1 MTKKLFIGVFAC
13 CFILFPPVVQAQQY
27 SYVNYNIRDGLAG
40 SVVYCMVQDH
50 DGFIWFATETGLS
63 RFDGTRFKN
72 FTTADGLPENEIIL
86 LKVDSKNR
94 VWVLP
99 FGNKICYFLK
109 GKLHTAENDS
119 LLRRLDIRQQIT
131 SIDEND
137 RGEIALTEKSKVN
150 FIDKNDKVRY
160 IRVPYDSVALNTV
173 LGMDFDKSWLT
184 TISIFNKGYFIYK
197 PVGDSL
203 VKTKDINDYQFSP
216 QNGILLSSRL
226 RALYKADSIRFSTP
240 TENFAIASPEGFIN
254 FSIINDSLIAIIS
267 LSKTFT
273 YNFREKK
280 EDREFFTGKNITDV
294 LEDNEGNLW
303 FSSAADGVYRLPST
317 RFKSWTFAIK
327 GQKLPVYSLLKRD
340 DEIWVGTEQFLLY
353 KLNLKN
359 NGLERFVLSTGGTSG
374 RITGIVS
381 YADGK
386 LMIGTDL
393 GLYYHNGKKISNI
406 PGIFPVKSMFIVGD
420 TVIIGGNIAA
430 YSAIGQKPEP
440 KLHKFLFYR
449 RTTATFWQKEI
460 TYFGTLNG
468 LYVKGGQDTV
478 KYMGGEHAAL
488 AGRINRISGNTEGPV
503 WVGTSGFGVI
513 KYENGKVRTVLNT
526 DSGLT
531 SNIVRTLF
539 VDKNILWVGTDK
551 GLNKVE
557 NIQGRYRITRF
568 TTSDG
573 LRSNMI
579 NALYVEDNG
588 KTVYVGT
595 PEGLTSFNEDSVFTN
610 SSCILRVT
618 DIHSARQR
626 TVSDTGNILFEHFD
640 NNIRFEFTGISFKS
654 AGEINYRYRLQGLN
668 NEWDTTRENFLLYPT
683 LPSGDY
689 VLQLQAINKF
699 NVGSEVIFIPFSIE
713 LLLWE
718 KNWFRILA
726 IIFITALIWIMV
738 AWRIRRIRR
747 QEQLKTDAARRI
759 ADLEQMALRAQMN
772 PHFIFNSLNS
782 IQHYVFGKDIQ
793 GANRFITEFSR
804 LIRMTMEMSG
814 KNRIPLEDEIRFLST
829 YLELEKKRFE
839 NKFVYEIN
847 VGPGVDPPVCYIPPM
862 ILQPYVENAIR
873 HGIRYLD
880 GNNGLILL
888 NFAIEGEH
896 LVCSVEDNG
905 IGREKSQQLKGNTV
919 IEYQSQ
925 GMTLTARRIDMIN
938 KNFNN
943 PIMIGIT
950 DIYSENEVAGTKV
963 MIRIPLHELSKP

>member
-13 CFILFPPVVQAQQY
+13 CFILFPAVMQAQQY

-40 SVVYCMVQDH
+40 SVVYRMVQDQ

-99 FGNKICYFLK
+99 FGNNICYFLK
-109 GKLHTAENDS
+109 GKLHTAQNDS
-119 LLRRLDIRQQIT
+119 LLRRLDVRQQVT
-131 SIDEND
+131 ALVEND
-137 RGEIALTEKSKVN
+137 QGEIALSEKNRLSI
-150 FIDKNDKVRY
+150 IDNNDKVRF
-160 IRVPYDSVALNTV
+160 IQNPYDSVAIHH
-173 LGMDFDKSWLT
+173 LGLDFDNSFLVT
-184 TISIFNKGYFIYK
+184 LAIFNRGYFAYK
-197 PVGDSL
+197 PVGNSL
-203 VKTKDINDYQFSP
+203 VEMKDLTEYKFSP
-216 QNGILLSSRL
+216 QNGVFFSSKVS
-226 RALYKADSIRFSTP
+226 ALYKADSIRFRTP
-240 TENFAIASPEGFIN
+240 TENFSISSPKGFIN
-254 FSIINDSLIAIIS
+254 LSLVNDSLVAITS

-273 YNFREKK
+273 YNLRQKR
-280 EDREFFTGKNITDV
+280 EDREFFTAKNITDV

-303 FSSAADGVYRLPST
+303 FSSAGDGVYRLPST
-317 RFKSWTFAIK
+317 RFRSWTFGLN
-327 GQKLPVYSLLKRD
+327 GQKLPVYSLLKIK
-340 DEIWVGTEQFLLY
+340 DELWIGTEQFLLF
-353 KLNLKN
+353 KLNTKN
-359 NGLERFVLSTGGTSG
+359 NGLDRIALSVGETSG
-374 RITGIVS
+374 RITSIAS
-381 YADGK
+381 YADQR
-386 LMIGTDL
+386 LVIGTDL
-393 GLYYHNGKKISNI
+393 GLYYQDGKEFSNL
-406 PGIFPVKSMFIVGD
+406 GEIFPVKSMFIYGD
-420 TVIIGGNIAA
+420 TIIIGANNAAFNAVGNKPAPLLKDFLFFRRT
-430 YSAIGQKPEP
+430 SAI
-440 KLHKFLFYR
+440 
-449 RTTATFWQKEI
+449 FWQKGI

-468 LYVKGGQDTV
+468 LYVKPGKDSA
-478 KYMGGEHAAL
+478 KYMGNEHPAL
-488 AGRINRISGNTEGPV
+488 AGRINMIIGNREGPI
-503 WVGTSGFGVI
+503 WLASSGFGVV
-513 KYENGKVRTVLNT
+513 KYENQKVTAVLNT

-557 NIQGRYRITRF
+557 HIQGRYRITRF

-595 PEGLTSFNEDSVFTN
+595 PEGLTSFNEDSLFTN
-610 SSCILRVT
+610 STCILRVT
-618 DIHSARQR
+618 SIHSARQR
-626 TVSDTGNILFEHFD
+626 TVSDTGNIRFEHFD

-668 NEWDTTRENFLLYPT
+668 NEWDTTHDNFLLYPT

-699 NVGSEVIFIPFSIE
+699 DVGSEVISIPFSIE

-726 IIFITALIWIMV
+726 IIFISALIWIIV
-738 AWRIRRIRR
+738 AWRIRGIRR
-747 QEQLKTDAARRI
+747 QEQLKTDTTRRI

-925 GMTLTARRIDMIN
+925 GMTLTARRIEMIN
-938 KNFNN
+938 RNFNN
-943 PIMIGIT
+943 PIMIGIS
-950 DIYSENEVAGTKV
+950 DIYRENEVAGTKV
-963 MIRIPLHELSKP
+963 LIRIPLHELSKP